1 MIQGLVEKNLGE
13 MFPGLEFVKS
23 EYQLDDL
30 RPDTVAFDR
39 EAKSFVIIEY
49 KNVKNKSVVDQG
61 ISYYQLL
68 QERKEAF
75 VLLYNRVKGKLFE
88 VNEINWDE
96 TRVIFISPSF
106 TSHQRRASGF
116 AGAPIELFEIK
127 RFGDNVYTLTKVEN
141 AGKESAPRTQGVPKK
156 GKTSPIREYD
166 EEAYLDGQY
175 EAPKPTP
182 EIRRLYLKLKQTILD
197 TFEDLET
204 KQRTAYNGIYSKD
217 DGRAVC
223 TLEVRQTKIIL
234 TYSTSDPKVVE
245 PSEFVRDVSRI
256 GHWGIGSFESQI
268 KTESDIGRAIPL
280 IRKVYERRSG

>member
-1 MIQGLVEKNLGE
+1 MIQRLVEKNLGE
-13 MFPGLEFVKS
+13 IFPGLEFVKS
-23 EYQLDDL
+23 EYELDDL
-30 RPDTVAFDR
+30 RPDTIAFDR

-68 QERKEAF
+68 QEKKEAF
-75 VLLYNRVKGKLFE
+75 VLLYNRIKGKLYE

-96 TRVIFISPSF
+96 TRVLFISPSF
-106 TSHQRRASGF
+106 TAHQRRASGF
-116 AGAPIELFEIK
+116 SGAPIELYEIK
-127 RFGDNVYTLTKVEN
+127 KFGDNFYTLTKVEDV
-141 AGKESAPRTQGVPKK
+141 GKEAGSKVQSVMKK
-156 GKTSPIREYD
+156 GRTSPIKEYD

-182 EIRRLYLKLKQTILD
+182 EVRELYLKLKKTILD
-197 TFEDLET
+197 TFQNLET
-204 KQRTAYNGIYSKD
+204 KQRTAYHGIYSKE

-223 TLEVRQTKIIL
+223 TLEVRKTKVIL
-234 TYSTSDPKVVE
+234 TYSTSNQKVVQ
-245 PSEFVRDVSRI
+245 PSEFVRDVSNI

-268 KTESDIGRAIPL
+268 KTESDIARAIPL